1 VLVVVVGLLA
11 LAAALAVYLLLEK
24 VGAPGIPLALL
35 RATAWGCLA
44 VLLLD
49 PGCRHSGGTT
59 PPLVLLD
66 HSLSMS
72 DPGDA
77 DGAGGARWRAALDTA
92 RAIAGRHGQIL
103 LFGEQPAALR
113 DGARPDA
120 PATRLVPAW
129 REAAALG
136 GPVVVVTDG
145 EVDDARELPPD
156 FLRSARVVVLPRPPR
171 TDVGVAGLDLPLA
184 LRAGDTA
191 TADVVLVAA
200 GTAPADTATLELRE
214 GTRVVARAKVATGP
228 GGSFRREL
236 RFVPAAP
243 PPGSDRDVRRYE
255 ARASGVRADAE
266 PRDDA
271 RATLAEVARTSAIV
285 VLTDSPDWDSRTV
298 AATLQ
303 RTSGVPVSA
312 FVRLAPEGP
321 WRDAGSLRPV
331 SQSVVEAAVRG
342 ASLVVV
348 HGTQQGTAPLSAL
361 ARHGLWRWTAPRSGE
376 TAGDWYVATSDVPS
390 PVGAALSG
398 VRADSL
404 PPLEALAEQP
414 ADSAE
419 WTAVAARLGRRGRAW
434 PVVVGSEQGP
444 HRTVRVLGSGL
455 WRWASAGGVAA
466 EGYRSLVAAL
476 TDWLLAEPGHEGTA
490 LAARRDSLNR
500 GLDEL
505 LPRPRTLESQPGT
518 RVAAAG
524 EAEPLR
530 HYPWVYGVALGA
542 LMLEWIAR
550 RRRGMR

>member
-1 VLVVVVGLLA
+1 VLVVAVGLAA

-24 VGAPGIPLALL
+24 VGAAGIPLALL
-35 RATAWGCLA
+35 RAAAWGCLA

-49 PGCRHSGGTT
+49 PGCRRSRGTA
-59 PPLVLLD
+59 PPVVLLD

-72 DPGDA
+72 DPGAA
-77 DGAGGARWRAALDTA
+77 DGTGGARWRAALDTA
-92 RAIAGRHGQIL
+92 RAIAGRRGQIL
-103 LFGEQPAALR
+103 LFGAQPVALR

-129 REAAALG
+129 REAAAFG
-136 GPVVVVTDG
+136 GPVTVVTDG
-145 EVDDARELPPD
+145 EVDDARDLPPD
-156 FLRSARVVVLPRPPR
+156 FLRTARVVVLPRASR
-171 TDVGVAGLDLPLA
+171 TDVGVAGLDLPAA

-200 GTAPADTATLELRE
+200 GTGPTDTATLELIE
-214 GTRVVARAKVATGP
+214 GTRVVARTKVATGA

-243 PPGSDRDVRRYE
+243 PAGSDRELRRYE
-255 ARASGVRADAE
+255 ARASGVRQDAE
-266 PRDDA
+266 PRDDE
-271 RATLAEVARTSAIV
+271 RVGFAEVARTSAIAAFS
-285 VLTDSPDWDSRTV
+285 DSPDWDYRTLTG
-298 AATLQ
+298 TLQ

-312 FVRLAPEGP
+312 FVRVAPEGP

-331 SQSVVEAAVRG
+331 AQSAVEAAARG

-348 HGTQQGTAPLSAL
+348 HGTPQGTSALAAL
-361 ARHGLWRWTAPRSGE
+361 ARHGLWRWTAPRPGE
-376 TAGDWYVATSDVPS
+376 IPGDWYVAPSDAPS
-390 PVGAALSG
+390 PVGDALAG

-404 PPLEALAEQP
+404 PPLEALAEPP
-414 ADSAE
+414 ADSTE

-434 PVVVGSEQGP
+434 PVIVGSEQGP
-444 HRTVRVLGSGL
+444 HRMVRVLGSGL
-455 WRWASAGGVAA
+455 WRWASKGGVAA

-476 TDWLLAEPGHEGTA
+476 TDWLLAEPAREGAA

-505 LPRPRTLESQPGT
+505 LPRPHTLESQPGI

-530 HYPWVYGVALGA
+530 HFPWVYGAALGA
-542 LMLEWIAR
+542 LVLEWIAR